1 MVGSNRSPW
10 LKYGIR
16 VPVFLLAMTMLLPYY
31 WMVLGSFK
39 TVPELVKVPPSFFIT
54 DPTLNNF
61 YDPLGNKPPN
71 HILGLFQR
79 LTDAPFG
86 FLTFFLNSLFVTI
99 TITVLSLLIASLAAY
114 VLAKVQLPGREII
127 FIVVVA
133 SMMVP
138 WQVLFIPNFLTIK
151 DLGWI
156 NTYQGL
162 IIPALPKA
170 FAVFF
175 LRQYM
180 KSLPDEM
187 LEAARI
193 DGASEFRI
201 FGQIVLP
208 LIIPALSAMTI
219 FTVLGEW
226 NNFVWPLIVV
236 QDAEHGTLPL
246 ALSRLNSTIFSGP
259 GTQGVLMAASLLAS
273 IPTVIMFLAFQKQ
286 FVEGIALT
294 GQKG

>member
-1 MVGSNRSPW
+1 MVNRNKSPW
-10 LKYGIR
+10 KYHAIR
-16 VPVFLLAMTMLLPYY
+16 IPVYLLALTMLLPYY
-31 WMVLGSFK
+31 WMLLGSFK

-54 DPTLNNF
+54 DPTFNNF
-61 YDPLGNKPPN
+61 YDAVGNKPPN

-86 FLTFFLNSLFVTI
+86 FATFFMNSLFVTI

-114 VLAKVQLPGREII
+114 VLAKVQIPGRQII
-127 FIVVVA
+127 FIVVIA

-138 WQVLFIPNFLTIK
+138 WQVLFIPNFLTMK
-151 DLGWI
+151 SLGWI

-162 IIPALPKA
+162 IIPGLSKA

-175 LRQYM
+175 LTQYM

-187 LEAARI
+187 LDAGRI

-201 FGQIVLP
+201 FRQIVLP

-226 NNFVWPLIVV
+226 NNFVWPLVIV
-236 QDAEHGTLPL
+236 QDAEHATLPL
-246 ALSRLNSTIFSGP
+246 ALARLNSTIFSGP
-259 GTQGVLMAASLLAS
+259 GTQGILMAASLLTS